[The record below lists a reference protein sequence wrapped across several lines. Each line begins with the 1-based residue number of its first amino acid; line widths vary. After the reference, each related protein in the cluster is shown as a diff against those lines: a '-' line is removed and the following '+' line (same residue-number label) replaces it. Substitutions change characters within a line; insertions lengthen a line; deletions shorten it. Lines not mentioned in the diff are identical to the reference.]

1 MAQKKKIVQKVQLD
15 ASGVMTHT
23 PLLHAKA
30 SVFSLEMVIT
40 LGEQIPICLFPGEI
54 LKFGR
59 DWLLCMMTKTDL
71 EQSPSVLHLSPQD
84 HSLPDA

>member
-1 MAQKKKIVQKVQLD
+1 MQLD

-54 LKFGR
+54 LKFGS
-59 DWLLCMMTKTDL
+59 D
-71 EQSPSVLHLSPQD
+71 
-84 HSLPDA
+84 